1 MWNFKITEEDLLEF
15 EEFEDK
21 AENTTVE
28 EQPFVNDEEELE
40 EEVEIDKR
48 NEQYE
53 EDDDYWIY
61 WVDPEYGYIEEED
74 DNEDYNL
81 YNENE

>member
-1 MWNFKITEEDLLEF
+1 MWNFKIAEEDLLEF
-15 EEFEDK
+15 EEFENNE
-21 AENTTVE
+21 ENITVE
-28 EQPFVNDEEELE
+28 ELPFINDEEELE
-40 EEVEIDKR
+40 EEEEIDKR